1 MAPPRG
7 HKKLGGRVKGT
18 PNKATVL
25 ETIDKALKREE
36 LRRLVA
42 ASLEPMVRAQ
52 VANAVGLKYL
62 VTRDKKSGKF
72 IRVTEAMARLKQG
85 DSEEVIEVWEKDPS
99 VQAFSYLLDQT
110 IDGPPKSVAVTGGD
124 GGPIEHVFRWAKS

>member
-1 MAPPRG
+1 MAHGGKRSG
-7 HKKLGGRVKGT
+7 SGLKKGQKIG
-18 PNKATVL
+18 PHKATVL

-72 IRVTEAMARLKQG
+72 IRVTEAMAKAKLG
-85 DSEEVIEVWEKDPS
+85 DDSEIIEVWEKDPS

-110 IDGPPKSVAVTGGD
+110 IDAPPKSVAVTGPD
-124 GGPIEHVFRWAKS
+124 GTPLVVKWQE